1 MNLDRIDRHLCARE
15 YVNNPLRSAGAWRVV
30 DAAVSFG

>member
-1 MNLDRIDRHLCARE
+1 MIAGIGRFAGVQVRTS
-15 YVNNPLRSAGAWRVV
+15 SAGAWRVV